1 VVRITIAFILKI
13 NDDIILATESASS
26 LINND
31 PKTGQMLVYNVYDN
45 ADKMFNLCKKLPV
58 GAVAWGLGSKG
69 DIPVERLVRDFK
81 SEISEK
87 FDNGDYSVE
96 DCVSA
101 FKKFIFGDTYEEV
114 FKKLSDP
121 NAFLGFFITGY
132 SIKSSLKSMY
142 PEKWKLEIVSGTC
155 VRPVNCCPKS
165 GTGISGSGQPN
176 PIIRIYSGFD
186 PVLLELLKE
195 INSDGEKIKAITEKI
210 QEKFNMNFGKPS
222 MSVKDLV
229 SLSEFLVDLTEKIL
243 NYTTVVKTVGKPK
256 EIAGINR
263 RYGFRLIERSHY
275 FLREMSA

>member
-1 VVRITIAFILKI
+1 
-13 NDDIILATESASS
+13 
-26 LINND
+26 
-31 PKTGQMLVYNVYDN
+31 
-45 ADKMFNLCKKLPV
+45 
-58 GAVAWGLGSKG
+58 VAWGLGSKG

-263 RYGFRLIERSHY
+263 RYGFRLVERSHY

>member
-1 VVRITIAFILKI
+1 MSFQEIDNSHLAAEIWLYRIIYKQDNTISSKVVRITIAFILKI

-114 FKKLSDP
+114 FKKLS
-121 NAFLGFFITGY
+121 I
-132 SIKSSLKSMY
+132 
-142 PEKWKLEIVSGTC
+142 
-155 VRPVNCCPKS
+155 
-165 GTGISGSGQPN
+165 
-176 PIIRIYSGFD
+176 
-186 PVLLELLKE
+186 
-195 INSDGEKIKAITEKI
+195 
-210 QEKFNMNFGKPS
+210 
-222 MSVKDLV
+222 
-229 SLSEFLVDLTEKIL
+229 
-243 NYTTVVKTVGKPK
+243 
-256 EIAGINR
+256 
-263 RYGFRLIERSHY
+263 
-275 FLREMSA
+275 